1 MAAAADGRIS
11 LSAAGRLRGA
21 MGLAGRNWRLVKF
34 CDGEMMG
41 TKLNVTR
48 RLQQAGACSINN
60 VKKHVCMSLTT
71 NVAAAPGESKVSYLK
86 NERRHARTHKI
97 AHCCLAHI

>member
-1 MAAAADGRIS
+1 MAVAADGRIS

-21 MGLAGRNWRLVKF
+21 TGLAGRNWRLEKF

-48 RLQQAGACSINN
+48 RLQQGACSINN
-60 VKKHVCMSLTT
+60 VKKYVCMSLTT
-71 NVAAAPGESKVSYLK
+71 NVAAPGESKVSSLK
-86 NERRHARTHKI
+86 NARTS
-97 AHCCLAHI
+97 CLLIVI